1 MNTYTRFLIKTY
13 LLSLHNVTFIF
24 FCLIYVL
31 NLLTELEFFKQ
42 QDEYQ
47 SQVVGDY
54 FRSNV
59 WWWRPL
65 ADYIITYTNC
75 VSEDDEERWGYNDG
89 HKVSEEEA
97 KAIAKQLR
105 HLIKTGHARKH
116 ENEYEKERK
125 KAEAFNNKIEK
136 QLNALQEKIG
146 TDIAPNDY
154 SKEDKKK
161 WDDLYEKKIWGANY
175 PFSVNNVAEFAEFCE
190 DSRGFKIW

>member
-1 MNTYTRFLIKTY
+1 MGFDLYG
-13 LLSLHNVTFIF
+13 
-24 FCLIYVL
+24 L
-31 NLLTELEFFKQ
+31 NPNNPKKAVKPKLDWNKATTEKEREEYFEKV
-42 QDEYQ
+42 DEYQ

-65 ADYIITYTNC
+65 ANYIITYTNC
-75 VSEDDEERWGYNDG
+75 VCEDDVEKWGYNDG

-125 KAEAFNNKIEK
+125 KAEAFNNTIEK

-146 TDIAPNDY
+146 KDIAPNDY

>member
-1 MNTYTRFLIKTY
+1 MGFDISSTGKHK
-13 LLSLHNVTFIF
+13 SSKG
-24 FCLIYVL
+24 
-31 NLLTELEFFKQ
+31 E
-42 QDEYQ
+42 
-47 SQVVGDY
+47 Y
-54 FRSNV
+54 FRNNV

-65 ADYIITYTNC
+65 AQYVIDHTNC
-75 VSEDDEERWGYNDG
+75 VSEEDAEKWGYNDG
-89 HKVSEEEA
+89 HEVSEEEA

-105 HLIKTGHARKH
+105 HLIKTGQARKH
-116 ENEYEKERK
+116 EKEYEKERK

-146 TDIAPNDY
+146 KDIAPNDY

>member
-1 MNTYTRFLIKTY
+1 MGFDISSTGKHK
-13 LLSLHNVTFIF
+13 SSKG
-24 FCLIYVL
+24 
-31 NLLTELEFFKQ
+31 E
-42 QDEYQ
+42 
-47 SQVVGDY
+47 Y
-54 FRSNV
+54 FRNNV

-65 ADYIITYTNC
+65 AQYVIDHTNC
-75 VSEDDEERWGYNDG
+75 VSEEDAEKWSYNDG
-89 HKVSEEEA
+89 HEVSEEEA

>member
-1 MNTYTRFLIKTY
+1 MGFDISSTGNHKTPKG
-13 LLSLHNVTFIF
+13 
-24 FCLIYVL
+24 
-31 NLLTELEFFKQ
+31 E
-42 QDEYQ
+42 
-47 SQVVGDY
+47 Y
-54 FRSNV
+54 FRNNV

-65 ADYIITYTNC
+65 AQYIIDYTNC
-75 VSEDDEERWGYNDG
+75 VSEKDAEKWGYNDG
-89 HKVSEEEA
+89 HEVSEAEA

-146 TDIAPNDY
+146 KDIAPNDY